1 MKAAIE
7 EKIIPIKIEDEIK
20 GSYLDY
26 AMSVIIGRALPDV
39 RDGLKPVHRR
49 ILYAMSQLGLTPDKP
64 HKKSARAVGE
74 VLGKFHPHGDV
85 AVYDAMVRMAQ
96 YFSCRY
102 PLIDGHGNFGS
113 VDGDSPAAMRY
124 TEVRLSSPS
133 LELLSDLNK
142 ETVDFMPNF
151 DESLKEPTVLPSKLP
166 HLLINGSSGIAVGMA
181 TNIPPH
187 NLSEIIDGCIM
198 LIDNKEASLED
209 LMEVIPGPD
218 FPTGGFIWGREG
230 IYQAYST
237 GRGIF
242 TVQARW
248 EFEEIKEG
256 KKRIVVTELP
266 FQVNKANLVEKIA
279 QLMREKKIQGISE
292 LRDESDRSGI
302 RIVIELRRDAE
313 TKVVLNQLIK
323 YTQMHI
329 TFGIIMLA
337 LDKGRP
343 RVLNLKEM
351 LSLYLEHRREVVTRR
366 TQYELRVA
374 QERAHILE
382 GLKIALDH
390 LDEVI
395 KTIRSSRTV
404 DIAREALI
412 TKFRLTKVQAQA
424 ILDLR
429 LQRLTGLERKKIEEE
444 YKELIKKIAYLQDLL
459 GDIRKIF
466 YLIKDEL
473 KEMKEKYGDPRRSEI
488 REREASILETED
500 LIPQQDMIITITRDG
515 YIKRLPL
522 GTYHSQHRGGRG
534 VTGMSIKEED
544 VAAHLFVAT
553 THHYI
558 LFFTNLGLVYRLK
571 AYEVPQSSRQAKGT
585 AIVNLLQISSAE
597 VVTAVIPIKDFDEKH
612 YLFMTSQLGIVK
624 KTNSKEFANLPR
636 AGKIALTLNK
646 GDQLKWVELTDGAQ
660 EIILTTE
667 KGQAIRFKE
676 NEVRSMGRTA
686 RGVRG
691 IRLKGEDKVVG
702 MDIISKD
709 ANLLVV
715 TTLGYGKRTKLSK
728 FRAQSRGGSGIKA
741 IKLVKSSGQVV
752 GIKVVNSEEQ
762 ILLISAEGIVIKM
775 EAKDISLQG
784 RSTQGVRLMRLDAND
799 KVVALES
806 ISSEENAKLD
816 LEV

>member
-279 QLMREKKIQGISE
+279 ELMREKKIQGISE

>member
-1 MKAAIE
+1 MKVTIE
-7 EKIIPIKIEDEIK
+7 EKIIPIKIEEEIK

-49 ILYAMSQLGLTPDKP
+49 ILYALSQLGLTPDKP

-74 VLGKFHPHGDV
+74 VLGKFHPHGDI
-85 AVYDAMVRMAQ
+85 AVYDAMTRMAQ
-96 YFSCRY
+96 DFSCRY

-113 VDGDSPAAMRY
+113 VDGDPPAAMRY

-187 NLSEIIDGCIM
+187 NLSEIIDSCIM
-198 LIDNKEASLED
+198 LIDNKEVSIED

-248 EFEEIKEG
+248 NFEEIKEG

-266 FQVNKANLVEKIA
+266 FQVNKASLVERIA
-279 QLMREKKIQGISE
+279 ELMREKKIQGISE
-292 LRDESDRSGI
+292 LRDESDRSGM
-302 RIVIELRRDAE
+302 RIVMELRRDTNE
-313 TKVVLNQLIK
+313 KVVLNQLIK

-343 RVLNLKEM
+343 RILNLKEM

-412 TKFRLTKVQAQA
+412 TKFKLTKVQAQA
-424 ILDLR
+424 ILDMR

-459 GDIRKIF
+459 GDVRKIF

-473 KEMKEKYGDPRRSEI
+473 KEMKEKYGDQRRSEI

-585 AIVNLLQISSAE
+585 AIINLLQIGSGE

-715 TTLGYGKRTKLSK
+715 TTLGYGKRTKLSR
-728 FRAQSRGGSGIKA
+728 FRTQSRGGSGIKA

-752 GIKVVNSEEQ
+752 GIKVVNSQEQ

-775 EAKDISLQG
+775 AAKDISLQG

-806 ISSEENAKLD
+806 ISSEE
-816 LEV
+816 

>member
-1 MKAAIE
+1 
-7 EKIIPIKIEDEIK
+7 
-20 GSYLDY
+20 
-26 AMSVIIGRALPDV
+26 
-39 RDGLKPVHRR
+39 
-49 ILYAMSQLGLTPDKP
+49 
-64 HKKSARAVGE
+64 
-74 VLGKFHPHGDV
+74 
-85 AVYDAMVRMAQ
+85 
-96 YFSCRY
+96 
-102 PLIDGHGNFGS
+102 
-113 VDGDSPAAMRY
+113 
-124 TEVRLSSPS
+124 
-133 LELLSDLNK
+133 
-142 ETVDFMPNF
+142 
-151 DESLKEPTVLPSKLP
+151 
-166 HLLINGSSGIAVGMA
+166 
-181 TNIPPH
+181 
-187 NLSEIIDGCIM
+187 
-198 LIDNKEASLED
+198 
-209 LMEVIPGPD
+209 
-218 FPTGGFIWGREG
+218 
-230 IYQAYST
+230 
-237 GRGIF
+237 
-242 TVQARW
+242 
-248 EFEEIKEG
+248 
-256 KKRIVVTELP
+256 
-266 FQVNKANLVEKIA
+266 
-279 QLMREKKIQGISE
+279 
-292 LRDESDRSGI
+292 
-302 RIVIELRRDAE
+302 
-313 TKVVLNQLIK
+313 
-323 YTQMHI
+323 
-329 TFGIIMLA
+329 
-337 LDKGRP
+337 
-343 RVLNLKEM
+343 
-351 LSLYLEHRREVVTRR
+351 
-366 TQYELRVA
+366 
-374 QERAHILE
+374 
-382 GLKIALDH
+382 
-390 LDEVI
+390 
-395 KTIRSSRTV
+395 
-404 DIAREALI
+404 
-412 TKFRLTKVQAQA
+412 
-424 ILDLR
+424 
-429 LQRLTGLERKKIEEE
+429 
-444 YKELIKKIAYLQDLL
+444 
-459 GDIRKIF
+459 
-466 YLIKDEL
+466 
-473 KEMKEKYGDPRRSEI
+473 
-488 REREASILETED
+488 
-500 LIPQQDMIITITRDG
+500 
-515 YIKRLPL
+515 
-522 GTYHSQHRGGRG
+522 
-534 VTGMSIKEED
+534 MSIKEED

>member
-1 MKAAIE
+1 MKVTIE
-7 EKIIPIKIEDEIK
+7 EKIIPIKIEEEIK

-49 ILYAMSQLGLTPDKP
+49 ILYALSQLGLTPDKP

-74 VLGKFHPHGDV
+74 VLGKFHPHGDI
-85 AVYDAMVRMAQ
+85 AVYDAMTRMAQ
-96 YFSCRY
+96 DFSCRY

-113 VDGDSPAAMRY
+113 VDGDPPAAMRY

-187 NLSEIIDGCIM
+187 NLSEIIDSCIM
-198 LIDNKEASLED
+198 LIDNKEVSIED

-248 EFEEIKEG
+248 NFEEIKEG

-266 FQVNKANLVEKIA
+266 FQVNKASLVERIA
-279 QLMREKKIQGISE
+279 ELMREKKIQGISE
-292 LRDESDRSGI
+292 LRDESDRSGM
-302 RIVIELRRDAE
+302 RIVMELRRDTNE
-313 TKVVLNQLIK
+313 KVVLNQLIK

-343 RVLNLKEM
+343 RILNLKEM

-412 TKFRLTKVQAQA
+412 TKFKLTKMQAQA
-424 ILDLR
+424 ILDMR

-459 GDIRKIF
+459 GDVRKIF

-473 KEMKEKYGDPRRSEI
+473 KEMKEKYGDQRRSEI

-585 AIVNLLQISSAE
+585 AIINLLQIGSGE

-715 TTLGYGKRTKLSK
+715 TTLGYGKRTKLSR
-728 FRAQSRGGSGIKA
+728 FRTQSRGGSGIKA

-752 GIKVVNSEEQ
+752 GIKVVNSQEQ

-775 EAKDISLQG
+775 AAKDISLQG

-806 ISSEENAKLD
+806 ISSEE
-816 LEV
+816 